1 MFLSL
6 IYLCYSHVEYI
17 YIYIYIHT
25 HTHIYT
31 HIYKCIYVFIVF
43 ETRNSI
49 KDDLWYEVYSKE
61 KMNNLERG
69 DFVNRIF
76 VNRDTIAQLLPAR
89 RIQQHMIV

>member
-6 IYLCYSHVEYI
+6 IYLCYSYLHVEYI
-17 YIYIYIHT
+17 YIYIYIYT
-25 HTHIYT
+25 HTHT
-31 HIYKCIYVFIVF
+31 HIYKCIYVFTVF

-69 DFVNRIF
+69 IEN
-76 VNRDTIAQLLPAR
+76 
-89 RIQQHMIV
+89 